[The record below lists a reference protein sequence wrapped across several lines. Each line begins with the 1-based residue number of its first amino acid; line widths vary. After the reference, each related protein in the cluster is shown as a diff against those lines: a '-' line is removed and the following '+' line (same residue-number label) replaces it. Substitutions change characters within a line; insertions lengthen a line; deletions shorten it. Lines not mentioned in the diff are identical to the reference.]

1 MFQNLIEKAYA
12 DPTSAPVAGAV
23 SIAGNYKV
31 LLQSIITNIVNPVIT
46 LMVAIA
52 VIYFLWGVFQF
63 IRNAESPDERKKGG
77 MNMLWGV
84 VGLFLMASAYGVI
97 NLIIGTIRPL

>member
-12 DPTSAPVAGAV
+12 QTGAPMTTTAGS
-23 SIAGNYKV
+23 SIGNYKA
-31 LLQSIITNIVNPVIT
+31 LLQSILTNIVNPVIT
-46 LMVAIA
+46 LMVAVA

-84 VGLFLMASAYGVI
+84 VGLFLMASAYGVV
-97 NLIIGTIRPL
+97 NLIVGTIR